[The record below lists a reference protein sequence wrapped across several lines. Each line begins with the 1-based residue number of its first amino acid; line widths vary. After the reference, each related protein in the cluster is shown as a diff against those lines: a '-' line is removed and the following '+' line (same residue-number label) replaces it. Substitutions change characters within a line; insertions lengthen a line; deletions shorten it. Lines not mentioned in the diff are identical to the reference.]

1 MDDNTKKEALGS
13 LIKKER
19 EKQKF
24 TQEKLSSL
32 INIDQRNLSKIEKG
46 KSFPSFS
53 TFCKIVEVLKTEPNY
68 FLKFIQ
74 FNKIKDNELD
84 IELYEN
90 IRVLPDKIKV
100 KILELTKM
108 IK

>member
-1 MDDNTKKEALGS
+1 MDDNTKKETLGG

-19 EKQKF
+19 EKQHF

-32 INIDQRNLSKIEKG
+32 INIDPRNLSKIEKG

-53 TFCKIVEVLKTEPNY
+53 TFCKIVEVLKIEPNY
-68 FLKFIQ
+68 FFKFIQ
-74 FNKIKDNELD
+74 FNKIKDNEID

-90 IRVLPDKIKV
+90 IRVLPDEIKV
-100 KILELTKM
+100 KIFELIKM